1 MDIQILDDNDLE
13 KNLSFTVHLIVADS
27 RIMIEN
33 DNAITVITIFDDDC
47 KFVSV
52 LANTSEK
59 L

>member
-1 MDIQILDDNDLE
+1 MDDNDLE